1 MAGGGEE
8 LVLLVELIR
17 QRPADLTHNILA
29 IFPFIEPV
37 AGKETLLRVRA
48 PSDYRNYDTHGLW
61 GQYQPPTR
69 LRQFANRH

>member
-37 AGKETLLRVRA
+37 AGKETL
-48 PSDYRNYDTHGLW
+48 
-61 GQYQPPTR
+61 
-69 LRQFANRH
+69 

>member
-29 IFPFIEPV
+29 IFPFIEPAV
-37 AGKETLLRVRA
+37 AGKETL
-48 PSDYRNYDTHGLW
+48 
-61 GQYQPPTR
+61 
-69 LRQFANRH
+69 